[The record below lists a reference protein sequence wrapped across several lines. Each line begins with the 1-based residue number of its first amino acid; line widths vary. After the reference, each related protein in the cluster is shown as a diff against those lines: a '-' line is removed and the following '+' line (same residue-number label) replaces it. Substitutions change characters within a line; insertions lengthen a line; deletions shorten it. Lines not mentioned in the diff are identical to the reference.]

1 MYELW
6 YDYIKPKYGEKAK
19 LFYMDTN
26 SYIVHLK
33 TDDIY
38 KNIAEDFETRFLT
51 LQIMKQIDRCLWEKI
66 NKWTNHEK
74 LVGLRAKAY
83 NYLTENDDEYKK
95 AKTAKECHQKNSHI

>member
-1 MYELW
+1 MDLIKTVMYELW

-51 LQIMKQIDRCLWEKI
+51 LQIMK
-66 NKWTNHEK
+66 
-74 LVGLRAKAY
+74 
-83 NYLTENDDEYKK
+83 
-95 AKTAKECHQKNSHI
+95 